1 MSAGDGTYTAYFT
14 NYTGDGQYNVVVK
27 VDAATN
33 TAEMMQMVQTDDLMA
48 LSDEEM
54 KTIGMTRQHESRER
68 QIMTEFSRM
77 RSAGSFKL
85 MGFNGSVD
93 LMSPSRVMDLRVVHS
108 SRSESTATLNW
119 VAAGDDAYSGKG
131 VCAVT
136 TLCFVYI
143 FYILILFVV
152 SS

>member
-54 KTIGMTRQHESRER
+54 ITIGMRRQHESRGR
-68 QIMTEFSRM
+68 QIIAEFSRM

-93 LMSPSRVMDLRVVHS
+93 LMSPARVMDLRVVHS
-108 SRSESTATLNW
+108 SRSESTVTLNW
-119 VAAGDDAYSGKG
+119 VAAGDDAYSGRG

-143 FYILILFVV
+143 LYLFCLLF
-152 SS
+152 